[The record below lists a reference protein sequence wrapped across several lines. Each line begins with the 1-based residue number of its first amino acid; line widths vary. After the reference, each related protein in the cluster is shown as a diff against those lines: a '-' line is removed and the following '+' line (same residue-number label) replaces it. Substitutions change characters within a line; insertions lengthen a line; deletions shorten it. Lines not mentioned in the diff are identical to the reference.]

1 MILWRNAMPKIFTE
15 ENRSELKLQLLDEGF
30 RMLKESG
37 LAGVNIDKLTERTY
51 IAKGTFY
58 NFFENKSEYMYHMMI
73 HERNRSKEKLISYL
87 NNKGKLT
94 KDSLK
99 AYLLWLSSENPNVF
113 AYLTDAEKK
122 RLVASW
128 SDRYI
133 EDEEND
139 SKTMHT
145 LISLLDKPAKHSDWK
160 LACNYMKLIA
170 VSLATRKAFITDHYD
185 AMITSLIDNIADILC
200 I

>member
-1 MILWRNAMPKIFTE
+1 MICLNFGGSGCFCPARRTSSGRNLST
-15 ENRSELKLQLLDEGF
+15 SEGF

-37 LAGVNIDKLTERTY
+37 LAGVNIDKLTDKTF

-122 RLVASW
+122 RLVVSW

-145 LISLLDKPAKHSDWK
+145 LISLLDKPH
-160 LACNYMKLIA
+160 LR
-170 VSLATRKAFITDHYD
+170 SLWSFNFSGIYD
-185 AMITSLIDNIADILC
+185 ETAASGLFD
-200 I
+200 